1 MKLSLWAISLVWWGK
16 ALSMPPQC
24 RSRYSPLYF
33 REIAHAPGGVPLEG
47 LVLELGLGEP
57 EDEVV
62 LVALVGVLL
71 HALPDAHGQILLVVV
86 VEDVV
91 ALQLG
96 GVEVHVA
103 AGEVGVA
110 LVHQGGDDLDIL
122 VDHAGGG
129 LHHVGVLDVELFAVG
144 EEGVG
149 VEPGDLQHA
158 LVLPLGALDHLV
170 LAGVGVGG
178 QVAHVGD
185 VHHPRHV
192 VPGVAQQLLQGV
204 LHDVAAQVADVGEVV
219 HRGAAGVHGH
229 SARLVGDELLLLVA
243 GGIVEID
250 GFHGS

>member
-1 MKLSLWAISLVWWGK
+1 
-16 ALSMPPQC
+16 MP
-24 RSRYSPLYF
+24 
-33 REIAHAPGGVPLEG
+33 AGVTHAPGGVPLEG
-47 LVLELGLGEP
+47 LVLKLGLGEP

-86 VEDVV
+86 VEHVV
-91 ALQLG
+91 LGQLG

-103 AGEVGVA
+103 AGEVGIA
-110 LVHQGGDDLDIL
+110 LVHQGGDDLDIV

-129 LHHVGVLDVELFAVG
+129 LHHVGVLDVQLFAVG
-144 EEGVG
+144 EKGVG
-149 VEPGDLQHA
+149 VELGDLH
-158 LVLPLGALDHLV
+158 LVLPLGALEHLV

-192 VPGVAQQLLQGV
+192 VAGVAQQLLQRV

-229 SARLVGDELLLLVA
+229 PARLVGDKLLLLVA
-243 GGIVEID
+243 RGIVQID
-250 GFHGS
+250 GFHRF